1 MRILAFGHRRNR
13 KHGGGV
19 HRGLAGLVEVL
30 HHLDQLDE
38 PGRYSQTDH
47 EEWEGVGGVDPSG
60 VDEPD
65 GDGRDGGEDD
75 RRLEEGAEERHA
87 LAGFRGPGEGKV
99 RKMLARFRE
108 TGVRRVCALKVLDF
122 LDALHHFDS
131 CRRKA
136 PLSLGEAF
144 RQALE
149 PAERQAHDE
158 DHDERPD
165 GEQNRA
171 HAPIDPHEIGEA
183 GEEGYGGVGRVAG
196 EMGDEG
202 VDRARVV
209 GDYLPDLSRG
219 RLIDGPQRNAA

>member
-1 MRILAFGHRRNR
+1 
-13 KHGGGV
+13 
-19 HRGLAGLVEVL
+19 
-30 HHLDQLDE
+30 
-38 PGRYSQTDH
+38 
-47 EEWEGVGGVDPSG
+47 
-60 VDEPD
+60 
-65 GDGRDGGEDD
+65 
-75 RRLEEGAEERHA
+75 
-87 LAGFRGPGEGKV
+87 
-99 RKMLARFRE
+99 MLARFRE
-108 TGVRRVCALKVLDF
+108 TGVRRVCALEVLDF
-122 LDALHHFDS
+122 FDALHHFDS

-149 PAERQAHDE
+149 PAERQAYDE

-219 RLIDGPQRNAA
+219 RLIDGPQRNAAERGHEPTAQIVAQVRLGHVGQSQPRAVQKASGGDSDNARGGPAPERRS